1 MYVSNSPT
9 IFVDP
14 ETKTARTEI
23 LARLYGMDFNLIPV
37 NGKHP
42 PCIEW
47 KPYQTQRVSPAA
59 TGGVTAG
66 TSASRSIPTPAT
78 SSDRKSTRLN
88 SSHT

>member
-1 MYVSNSPT
+1 VYVSNSPT

-47 KPYQTQRVSPAA
+47 KPYQTQRVRRTTSLMMSAA
-59 TGGVTAG
+59 GVWVVTH
-66 TSASRSIPTPAT
+66 R
-78 SSDRKSTRLN
+78 STRPCPPVAIN
-88 SSHT
+88 RPA